1 MKILKKI
8 FQFFEDSKLMAS
20 MMRLITFMTVLS
32 CAVYPFYA
40 IKMEGKLTNTDVA
53 YILGALT
60 IAFGGKAVQKK
71 LSEKDILGKEGE

>member
-1 MKILKKI
+1 MILKKI

-20 MMRLITFMTVLS
+20 MMRLITFITVLS
-32 CAVYPFYA
+32 CVIYPFYA
-40 IKMEGKLTNTDVA
+40 IKMEGKLTVEDVT

-71 LSEKDILGKEGE
+71 LSEKDLQKKEDV